1 MGYEFL
7 RPTSFLASKSVFVAF
22 QCGCE
27 KVLLN
32 LWDNGT
38 KNPYILNSKIARE
51 GFVFLVFEIKVL
63 SFFRPAHPMSKK
75 LGIKKRDK
83 WRTDAKNFVKSFH

>member
-1 MGYEFL
+1 MGQWDE
-7 RPTSFLASKSVFVAF
+7 KSIYF
-22 QCGCE
+22 
-27 KVLLN
+27 K
-32 LWDNGT
+32 
-38 KNPYILNSKIARE
+38 PKITRE